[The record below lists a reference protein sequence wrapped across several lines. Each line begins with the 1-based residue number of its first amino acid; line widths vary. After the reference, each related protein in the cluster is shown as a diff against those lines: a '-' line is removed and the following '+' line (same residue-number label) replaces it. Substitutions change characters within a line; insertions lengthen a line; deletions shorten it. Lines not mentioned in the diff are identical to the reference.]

1 MTSRNDRLTQR
12 YLLRS
17 LFKGP
22 WRRIPNYL
30 AGRYLPKLL
39 DSGAFQPYHMDIE
52 VTANCNLKCTYCVV
66 PLMGKSRPKNLT
78 QSEFCKIIDSLP
90 NLVSVK
96 LQGRGE
102 TFLNTDLLDMV
113 EYLVKKRVMVF
124 TYTNGTLLNEE
135 LCQRIIDTGMYAVN
149 FSLDGN
155 KESHN
160 AVRIG
165 SDYEKIIANMR
176 HLVHLRGR
184 RTFPLIRVWCVVS
197 QSNYRGLSEL
207 IEISHDL
214 GVDKVTLQTHI
225 YAQQFQEIRNK
236 LAVDRKEQLAHI
248 AKARSRADELGLEL
262 EVYSDYGTDCL
273 WPWTSAF
280 LTCDGYVLPCCLI
293 ESPELIQMGN
303 VRNQSF
309 SSIWKSAQY
318 RDFRTKMKSRNYP
331 EVCAGCP
338 KTQTVDS
345 SVD

>member
-1 MTSRNDRLTQR
+1 MTSRDRRLTQR
-12 YLLRS
+12 YLMRAL
-17 LFKGP
+17 LEGP

-30 AGRYLPKLL
+30 GVRYFPKLL
-39 DSGAFQPYHMDIE
+39 DSGTFQPYHMDIE

-78 QSEFCKIIDSLP
+78 QSEFRRIIDTFP
-90 NLVSVK
+90 YLVSVK

-102 TFLNTDLLDMV
+102 TFLNADLVDMI

-124 TYTNGTLLNEE
+124 TYTNGTLLDQE
-135 LCQRIIDTGMYAVN
+135 LCQRIVATGMYAVN

-165 SDYEKIIANMR
+165 SDYDKIIANMR
-176 HLVHLRGR
+176 HLVYLRGGL
-184 RTFPLIRVWCVVS
+184 TFPLIRVWCVVN
-197 QSNYRGLSEL
+197 QHNYRVLTEL
-207 IEISHDL
+207 VEISHDL

-225 YAQQFQEIRNK
+225 YAQQFKEIRAK
-236 LAVDRKEQLAHI
+236 LAVDREEQLAYI
-248 AKARSRADELGLEL
+248 SQARSRAEELGLEL
-262 EVYSDYGTDCL
+262 EVYSDFGTECL

-303 VRNQSF
+303 VREQSF
-309 SSIWKSAQY
+309 SSIWKSQKY
-318 RDFRTKMKSRNYP
+318 RDFRTNMKRKNYA

-338 KTQTVDS
+338 KTQTLNS
-345 SVD
+345 